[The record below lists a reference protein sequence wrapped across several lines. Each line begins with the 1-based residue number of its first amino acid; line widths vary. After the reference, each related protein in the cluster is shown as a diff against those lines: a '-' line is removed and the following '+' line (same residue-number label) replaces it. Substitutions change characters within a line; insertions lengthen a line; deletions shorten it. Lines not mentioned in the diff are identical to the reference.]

1 MSYMGA
7 LEAAGAKIIR
17 HKYFGD
23 YQGTILAEV
32 EYEGQRGYIS
42 IAYGSCDH
50 CDAYQAFSEDLGF
63 DHVMTEEDLANF
75 GRNYLD
81 DIGTHGAYLKEYTL
95 QADWD
100 TDAGDVVKWLNGA
113 A

>member
-42 IAYGSCDH
+42 IAYGC
-50 CDAYQAFSEDLGF
+50 
-63 DHVMTEEDLANF
+63 N
-75 GRNYLD
+75 RLD
-81 DIGTHGAYLKEYTL
+81 RRRYG
-95 QADWD
+95 
-100 TDAGDVVKWLNGA
+100 
-113 A
+113 